1 MHNTHRI
8 YPVSQKKWIEK
19 IFSTLNFLIMRPSK
33 MSSILEDG
41 LRRLERIK
49 AIDPLPNFGTGFG
62 IADYEDN
69 LNELRACLGSYNTA
83 IAAAD
88 QFLTQLKMKEKSTRD
103 MRERILT
110 AIAFIY
116 GKDSDEYV
124 AAGGIRKSERKR
136 PRPRNVSSAPSVEN

>member
-1 MHNTHRI
+1 
-8 YPVSQKKWIEK
+8 
-19 IFSTLNFLIMRPSK
+19 MRPTRTSPF
-33 MSSILEDG
+33 LEDG

-49 AIDPLPNFGTGFG
+49 AITPLPNFGTGFSLVE
-62 IADYEDN
+62 YETHLTAHQVALAN
-69 LNELRACLGSYNTA
+69 YNTA
-83 IAAAD
+83 VATLD
-88 QFLTQLKMKEKSTRD
+88 RLLTQLKDFDRMTRD

-136 PRPRNVSSAPSVEN
+136 PRPRTASSATGSENEMTN

>member
-1 MHNTHRI
+1 
-8 YPVSQKKWIEK
+8 
-19 IFSTLNFLIMRPSK
+19 MRPAR
-33 MSSILEDG
+33 MSQVLEEG

-49 AIDPLPNFGTGFG
+49 AIEPLPNFGTGFS
-62 IADYEDN
+62 IADFETVLKD
-69 LNELRACLGSYNTA
+69 LNEVLGAYNTS

-88 QFLTQLKMKEKSTRD
+88 QLGTQLREKEKKTRD
-103 MRERILT
+103 FRERLLT

-136 PRPRNVSSAPSVEN
+136 PRPRNASSATGSENEMTN